1 MDGAKCTKNGEPLVK
16 HEEAQGAGG
25 RERKTVLR
33 REAPAQNTQQQTKA
47 QEAAA
52 SDMCE
57 RIRVRVGTRSA
68 PAPGPPNG
76 KGRRVR

>member
-1 MDGAKCTKNGEPLVK
+1 MDGAKCTENGEPLVK

-47 QEAAA
+47 QEPAA

-57 RIRVRVGTRSA
+57 RIRVCTRSA